1 MMRKMI
7 ALVCALGLA
16 VSAAGCS
23 GSPAAAG
30 SAPASSSQVPSESAS
45 EAVSSAPSAAASSE
59 ASLPAEVANVPA
71 PADFPK
77 KDIKFIVPF
86 AAGGGTDTMARMVA
100 SAAGKDYF
108 NGHSL
113 IVENMGGGGAV
124 IGQTYVA
131 KTAPADGYTVM
142 VYTSSVINNALLKDV
157 TYSYEDFKPIIGCNP
172 DAEIIAVPTN
182 SPYKTLKD
190 LIEAARTTTIKVAT
204 PGHSSG
210 HHIRALNMA
219 RLMGLN
225 FEYIHN
231 DSAAMQLSQLM
242 GGHCDV
248 AFMTVSE
255 AAGTILDGQAVG
267 LGVMAVERDP
277 ALPDVP
283 TFMEEGYEGWVD
295 GANRGIA
302 CSKDV
307 PDDIYQYLVSEFHK
321 ICTSDAYVDAMTKSG
336 ITPGAETPEEYQDYI
351 DFTVDGIK
359 ALKPQLQNS

>member
-1 MMRKMI
+1 MKKMV
-7 ALVCALGLA
+7 AMVCALGLA
-16 VSAAGCS
+16 ISISGC
-23 GSPAAAG
+23 GKSPAASSSTLSSSSGTSSKSVSEA
-30 SAPASSSQVPSESAS
+30 APSTPPAASSG
-45 EAVSSAPSAAASSE
+45 ASSE
-59 ASLPAEVANVPA
+59 AEVVDVPA
-71 PADFPK
+71 PEGFPK

-182 SPYKTLKD
+182 SPYKSLKD
-190 LIEAARTTTIKVAT
+190 LIEAAKTTTIKVAT

-219 RLMGLN
+219 RLMGLK

-248 AFMTVSE
+248 SFMTVSE
-255 AAGTILDGQAVG
+255 AAGTIQDGQAVG
-267 LGVMAVERDP
+267 LGIMAVERDP

-321 ICTSDAYVDAMTKSG
+321 ICTSDAYVDAMTKAG
-336 ITPGAETPEEYQDYI
+336 ITPGAETPKEYQDYI

-359 ALKPQLQNS
+359 VLKPQLQNG